1 MAAMMDDHASAR
13 YIKIYGE
20 RNSGTTYLQALVA
33 ANLDVAIL
41 PGVAP
46 RRLRRLFRNNE
57 AVIDLY
63 FRLTTA
69 RNLGW
74 KHRIAPA
81 PQELQHAALPASR
94 VLFLIISKNPY
105 AWLLSLFRHPY
116 HYQGELTTFEAF
128 LAQTWRT
135 VGREGHP
142 APFANPIDMW
152 NAKHASY
159 LQLAQSA
166 RCFFIRYEDILS
178 DPESVTIGLS
188 SVHNIPRR
196 AAGFVNVQT
205 STKGEADRDF
215 DYYRRRYLEELWRDE
230 LSKEAIA
237 IINRFLDPVVV
248 DAIGYPMIT

>member
-128 LAQTWRT
+128 LTQEWRT
-135 VGREGHP
+135 VGRERHP
-142 APFANPIDMW
+142 APFANPIEMW
-152 NAKHASY
+152 NAKYASY
-159 LQLAQSA
+159 LRLARTAS
-166 RCFFIRYEDILS
+166 CHFIRYEDLLAA
-178 DPESVTIGLS
+178 PEQTIIEIAS
-188 SVHNIPRR
+188 KQAIPRR
-196 AAGFVNVQT
+196 TSTLINVQE
-205 STKGEADRDF
+205 STKGEAGRDF
-215 DYYRRRYLEELWRDE
+215 DYYRRYYLAERWREELD
-230 LSKEAIA
+230 ATAVA
-237 IINRFLDPVVV
+237 IINRFLDASIAEALGY
-248 DAIGYPMIT
+248 AIYS